1 MRWFGPIGERIL
13 WSGMCVY
20 AMLLF
25 YGTVLILALLLRQK
39 RRKMVIVVI
48 PLMVVIYFLEQCIDI
63 FTSRSIYSETARRII
78 DAFGALS
85 DGTVMLLLFAATLVE
100 AWFLWNLYRH
110 ERTHITPMSVK
121 EAMDTMPMGVLFDA
135 PGVPTLLTNY
145 AMHDVYTKATGT
157 VLIAGVEFRERLEKG
172 DLLPGC
178 RVLPLGESRMLVLPD
193 DTGYLLTESDVPYEK
208 YTVHLMTAADVS
220 ELYAKTRDLEEMQK
234 RVKALGEK
242 LMKVNREIVATTA
255 AREILNA
262 KVKIHD
268 AFGNNLLA
276 ISRYIACGGTE
287 EEKAELMASLRTG
300 LLFLKN
306 DRETQAQDEYALL
319 FATARRL
326 GLSIKVEGTLP
337 ERDPQKHIV
346 ATAIHESMTNTLRHA
361 HGDVLTVTVTED
373 EDAYFVTLTNNGEQP
388 TAEIAEKGGLVSLRE
403 LCERAGGRMTIRS
416 VPELVLKLELMKE
429 VDDGI

>member
-1 MRWFGPIGERIL
+1 MRWFGPAGERLL
-13 WSGMCVY
+13 WAGMCIY
-20 AMLLF
+20 ALLLF
-25 YGTVLILALLLRQK
+25 YGMVLILALLLRQK
-39 RRKMVIVVI
+39 RYKMLLLAI
-48 PLMVVIYFLEQCIDI
+48 PLTVVLYGLEQCIDI
-63 FTSRSIYSETARRII
+63 FTSGSTYSDTARRII
-78 DAFGALS
+78 DAFGSLS
-85 DGTVMLLLFAATLVE
+85 DGVILLLLAAATAAEWLFIRGV
-100 AWFLWNLYRH
+100 YHR
-110 ERTHITPMSVK
+110 ERTMITPMSVK

-135 PGVPTLLTNY
+135 PGMPTLLTNY
-145 AMHDVYTKATGT
+145 AIHDIYMKATGT

-193 DTGYLLTESDVPYEK
+193 GTAYLLTESDVPYEK
-208 YTVHLMTAADVS
+208 DTVHLMAAADIS

-276 ISRYIACGGTE
+276 ISRYLAYGGTE
-287 EEKAELMASLRTG
+287 AEKAELMASLRAG
-300 LLFLKN
+300 LSFLKN

-319 FATARRL
+319 FDTARRL
-326 GLSIKVEGTLP
+326 GLSIKAEGTLP
-337 ERDPQKHIV
+337 GQDPQKHIV
-346 ATAIHESMTNTLRHA
+346 ATALHESMTNTLRHA

-373 EDAYFVTLTNNGEQP
+373 DDTYFVTITNNGEQP
-388 TAEIAEKGGLVSLRE
+388 TAEITEKGGLVSLRE

-416 VPELVLKLELMKE
+416 VPELVLQLTLKKE
-429 VDDGI
+429 VDDGL